1 VLALSS
7 YAQTST
13 QQYVYANAPS
23 SPTTTSTLA
32 EFSKNS
38 QTGGLSEISNSPVAD
53 HLEGGR
59 LAVDALGRFLFV
71 LNRTTSG
78 ISMYQINSST
88 GALNEVPNSPF
99 SAGFTINLNQAPYQP
114 VSLATEKS
122 GKYLYVGYLGG
133 NFANSSAI
141 TPFAIDD

>member
-1 VLALSS
+1 MVRLLVRLGTRTIRSCVFVFCGQSILFVLALSS

-38 QTGGLSEISNSPVAD
+38 QAGGLSEISNSPVAD

-99 SAGFTINLNQAPYQP
+99 SAGF
-114 VSLATEKS
+114 
-122 GKYLYVGYLGG
+122 
-133 NFANSSAI
+133 
-141 TPFAIDD
+141 